1 MENFLKSF
9 TDIKNEIINVKA
21 VIIKNPQNENK
32 RLNDAVNQ
40 FISLESKSNSDEQYD
55 RRNNTEINGIPN
67 SIFSV
72 DNLKSIVINVLS
84 KVTNVHVT
92 ADNIEACHGIE
103 KSKGNSKKTIARF
116 INRKHCIC
124 AFVNR
129 KKLKAFNGESI
140 GLPSVKLYFNE
151 NSTVYN
157 NTLIFY
163 GCKLRHAGVINRAY
177 TLNRNLH
184 ILRTVG
190 ERSVKIFH
198 ISKLL
203 ELYPNFEFSNNGDEI

>member
-1 MENFLKSF
+1 MMQLINSSVLSPKATQMNNMTDEITLRLMEFLIVF
-9 TDIKNEIINVKA
+9 
-21 VIIKNPQNENK
+21 
-32 RLNDAVNQ
+32 
-40 FISLESKSNSDEQYD
+40 
-55 RRNNTEINGIPN
+55 
-67 SIFSV
+67 FSV

-92 ADNIEACHGIE
+92 ADNTEACHGIE

-177 TLNRNLH
+177 TLNGNLH